1 MDVQRLREPLADP
14 LLDHVAVENARL
26 VRRARADLL
35 TRAGAVTVDMLA
47 DGRGGSDGATRQWM
61 RRHRERGR
69 LIAVEHEG
77 RTLVPSFQ
85 LDEAFDL
92 EPMVADVVERLS
104 RFGLDG
110 WAVWRW
116 FYAHNGWIGR
126 RPVDAATDGD
136 HVALTR
142 AARALVDA

>member
-1 MDVQRLREPLADP
+1 MGSIELREPVGDP
-14 LLDHVAVENARL
+14 LLDHVAVENALL

-35 TRAGAVTVDMLA
+35 ARAGAVTVDMLA
-47 DGRGGSDGATRQWM
+47 DGRGGSEGATRQWL

-69 LIAVEHEG
+69 LITVEHAG

-92 EPMVADVVERLS
+92 DPVVADTIERLFQ
-104 RFGLDG
+104 FGLDA

-116 FYAHNGWIGR
+116 FYAENGWIGQP
-126 RPVDAATDGD
+126 PVDAAKAGD
-136 HVALTR
+136 ASALTR
-142 AARALVDA
+142 AAIGLLEA